1 MLIVK
6 SSHAPLQLNSDTA
19 TKINELDLK
28 YEREREGQDDGW
40 GGWVGPKVFR
50 RIWIW
55 EEAHGYR
62 KNWFLF

>member
-28 YEREREGQDDGW
+28 YERERDRTMGEV
-40 GGWVGPKVFR
+40 GGWNLRF
-50 RIWIW
+50 
-55 EEAHGYR
+55 
-62 KNWFLF
+62 